1 MNLRHRAV
9 DPPLRAHCSP
19 LGNELLTRLLE
30 AVVGFDFH
38 RFQLFPKI
46 EDGAREMI
54 RHAGRPL
61 KALDFTAAPRSFS
74 RP

>member
-9 DPPLRAHCSP
+9 DPPLRAHRSP
-19 LGNELLTRLLE
+19 LGNEFLARLLE

-38 RFQLFPKI
+38 HFQLFPKI
-46 EDGAREMI
+46 EGGAREMN
-54 RHAGRPL
+54 RHAARAL
-61 KALDFTAAPRSFS
+61 KALDFLTAPRPFS

>member
-1 MNLRHRAV
+1 
-9 DPPLRAHCSP
+9 
-19 LGNELLTRLLE
+19 LLE
-30 AVVGFDFH
+30 AVIGFDFH

-54 RHAGRPL
+54 RETARAL
-61 KALDFTAAPRSFS
+61 KALDFPTAPRPFS